1 MSSSHTEQSIAKSEK
16 IVRPTFQTAE
26 WIFCQPVGTAYT
38 TILGSEEF

>member
-16 IVRPTFQTAE
+16 DERPTFQTGE

-38 TILGSEEF
+38 ILGSEEF